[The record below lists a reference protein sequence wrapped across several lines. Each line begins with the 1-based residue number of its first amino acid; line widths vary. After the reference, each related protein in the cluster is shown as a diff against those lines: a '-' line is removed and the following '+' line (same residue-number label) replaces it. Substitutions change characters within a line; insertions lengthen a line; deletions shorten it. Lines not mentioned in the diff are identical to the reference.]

1 MKLTFNFQT
10 LILLTLTVVLTVAT
24 AVWGALVYRSIYD
37 IILGG
42 FDRKLIALSNGAA
55 EFTDGDGHAAYQR
68 PREIGALTLGPDRL
82 LYGYDHSRSE
92 VVEIDPGD
100 GGALKVTSIAL
111 PPLRSLAFDPHS
123 GRLAALSADGLSLS
137 PAVDHA
143 AGLAPVD
150 GLEAAIEQLLFID
163 GRLYLRRGTGLLP
176 AEGAGE
182 GFELK
187 EAVSVLAPAAG
198 PAQLVGI
205 ASSDGALLL
214 FAGDGSVQQRVP
226 LDPAGRDISG
236 LAWVDGTLYASGR
249 SLLRIDPASGEVSED
264 FYPGWYSERDPF
276 FERHVHAYRRTREIA
291 GLTFLYTLVYLGGDQ
306 IRYILD
312 GSLGDA
318 HSPPGYPDDVP
329 DEATI
334 NDYAQAQ
341 SRGLG
346 FVSAIREWEEWGLIK
361 AASDPIYAGNG
372 RIVALSGADVDIGV
386 IRDKTRY
393 ALFAVIFVGAGLLL
407 LAGSV
412 SYRVSQSL
420 MRPLRDIKDSA
431 LRIAA
436 GYHGSRVDY
445 ASDDEIGQLAQSLNA
460 LSSRLA
466 AQARQSEAYRAALAS
481 GREQIALEHA
491 LNEEL
496 AAGVRALPPRMQC
509 DSMAPEYGAC
519 AHGELGLM
527 WTLVPTTIDAL
538 HISVQQARIQALA
551 RALLQRLVPQAAQDA
566 LFQTMPALAA
576 VGCWDSSNSQLT
588 IRCREEL
595 TLLLIEADG
604 SARSLRCADGARV
617 TLAADQHLAWADG
630 LTLQGS
636 TTDAAGARP

>member
-55 EFTDGDGHAAYQR
+55 EFTDGDAHAAYQR
-68 PREIGALTLGPDRL
+68 PREIGALTAGPEGRL
-82 LYGYDHSRSE
+82 LGYDRSRSQ
-92 VVEIDPGD
+92 VVEIDPAD
-100 GGALKVTSIAL
+100 GGALPAASIEL
-111 PPLRSLAFDPHS
+111 PPLRSLAFDPQS
-123 GRLAALSADGLSLS
+123 GRLAALAADGLSLS
-137 PAVDHA
+137 PAVEHA
-143 AGLAPVD
+143 AGFAPVD
-150 GLEAAIEQLLFID
+150 SLDGAVDQLLFID
-163 GRLYLRRGTGLLP
+163 GRLYLRRGTRLHP
-176 AEGAGE
+176 AEGEGE
-182 GFELK
+182 QFELT
-187 EAVSVLAPAAG
+187 EAVSSLAPASG

-205 ASSDGALLL
+205 AASDGALLL
-214 FAGDGSVQQRVP
+214 FEADGSVRRRVP
-226 LDPAGRDISG
+226 LDPAAQEIAG
-236 LAWVDGTLYASGR
+236 LAWVDGTLYASGH
-249 SLLRIDPASGEVSED
+249 SLLRIDPTDGKVAAD

-276 FERHVHAYRRTREIA
+276 FDRHVHAYRRTREIA
-291 GLTFLYTLVYLGGDQ
+291 GLTFLYTLVYLGEDQ

-312 GSLGDA
+312 GSLGDD

-346 FVSAIREWEEWGLIK
+346 FVSGIREWEEWGLIK
-361 AASDPIYAGNG
+361 AASDPIYASNG

-491 LNEEL
+491 LNEQL
-496 AAGVRALPPRMQC
+496 AAGVRALPPRLQC
-509 DSMAPEYGAC
+509 EGAAAEFGAC
-519 AHGELGLM
+519 AHGELGLV
-527 WTLVPTTIDAL
+527 WTLVPGTIDAL
-538 HISVQQARIQALA
+538 HICVQQARVQALA
-551 RALLQRLVPQAAQDA
+551 RALLQRLAPLAAQDA
-566 LFQTMPALAA
+566 LFLTMPALAA
-576 VGCWDSSNSQLT
+576 VGCWDSSTSQLT
-588 IRCREEL
+588 IRSREEL

-604 SARSLRCADGARV
+604 SARSLRCHDGARIA
-617 TLAADQHLAWADG
+617 LAADQHLAWADG

-636 TTDAAGARP
+636 NIDTAGARS

>member
-1 MKLTFNFQT
+1 MRLTFNFQT

-24 AVWGALVYRSIYD
+24 AVWGAVVYQSIYD

-68 PREIGALTLGPDRL
+68 PREIQALTVGPEGRL
-82 LYGYDHSRSE
+82 LGFDRSRGE
-92 VVEIDPGD
+92 VVEIDPAD
-100 GGALKVTSIAL
+100 GGALPAAAFDL
-111 PPLRSLAFDPHS
+111 PPLRSLAFDPQS
-123 GRLAALSADGLSLS
+123 GRLAALAEDGLSLS
-137 PAVDHA
+137 AAAEHA
-143 AGLAPVD
+143 AGFAPVD
-150 GLEAAIEQLLFID
+150 GLAGAVDQVLFLD
-163 GRLYLRRGTGLLP
+163 GRLYLRRGTRLRP
-176 AEGAGE
+176 AEGDGGA
-182 GFELK
+182 LTLA
-187 EAVSVLAPAAG
+187 EAVVTLAPGANPG
-198 PAQLVGI
+198 QLVGI
-205 ASSDGALLL
+205 AQSDGALLQ
-214 FAGDGSVQQRVP
+214 FGADGALTRRLTLSP
-226 LDPAGRDISG
+226 GAHEIGG
-236 LAWVDGTLYASGR
+236 LAWLGGKLYASGS
-249 SLLRIDPASGEVSED
+249 SLLRIDPASGAVAEE
-264 FYPGWYSERDPF
+264 FYPGWYTERDPY

-291 GLTFLYTLVYLGGDQ
+291 GLTFLYTLVYLGEDQ

-312 GSLGDA
+312 GSLGDD

-334 NDYAQAQ
+334 SDYAQAQ

-361 AASDPIYAGNG
+361 AASDPIYDSNG

-386 IRDKTRY
+386 IREKTRY

-436 GYHGSRVDY
+436 GYHGSRVAYDN
-445 ASDDEIGQLAQSLNA
+445 DDEIGQLAQSLNA

-466 AQARQSEAYRAALAS
+466 AQARQSEAYRAALAT

-491 LNEEL
+491 LNAQL
-496 AAGVRALPPRMQC
+496 AAGIRALPPRMLC
-509 DSMAPEYGAC
+509 ENTAVEHGAC
-519 AHGELGLM
+519 AHGEIGLL
-527 WTLVPTTIDAL
+527 WSLVPGTIDAL
-538 HISVQQARIQALA
+538 QICAQQARVQALA
-551 RALLQRLVPQAAQDA
+551 HALLQRLAPLAAQDV
-566 LFQTMPALAA
+566 LFQTVPTLAA
-576 VGCWDSSNSQLT
+576 VGCWDSALSQLA
-588 IRCREEL
+588 IRTREDL

-604 SARSLRCADGARV
+604 SARSLRAGDGARIQ
-617 TLAADQHLAWADG
+617 LAAGQHLAWADG
-630 LTLQGS
+630 QVLLGP
-636 TTDAAGARP
+636 TDAAGTP